1 MSNPILS
8 IGELK
13 KLVRTIADFPHAG
26 IMFRDITTLLAD
38 AKGLR
43 SVISH
48 LAERYRGSSIDVIAG
63 VEARGFILGAALAY
77 ELGVGFVT
85 LRKKGKLPAKTVE
98 QSYELEYGTATME
111 VHEDAFVAGARVLII
126 DDLMATGGTAACA
139 LQLVEKIKGEVV
151 EVAVV
156 IDLPELGGGERLKK
170 MGHKFHALFDFEG
183 H

>member
-1 MSNPILS
+1 MPNPILS

-13 KLVRTIADFPHAG
+13 KLVRTIPDFPSKG
-26 IMFRDITTLLAD
+26 IQFRDITTLLAD
-38 AKGLR
+38 ARGLK

-48 LAERYRGSSIDVIAG
+48 LAERYRDGKIDVVAG

-77 ELGVGFVT
+77 ELGIGFVT
-85 LRKKGKLPAKTVE
+85 LRKKGKLPAKTIE
-98 QSYELEYGTATME
+98 QSYNLEYGTATME
-111 VHEDAFVAGARVLII
+111 VHEDAFAPGSRVLII

-139 LQLVEKIKGEVV
+139 IELIEKVKGQVA

-156 IDLPELGGGERLKK
+156 IDLPELGGGEKLKK